1 MSYGT
6 YSHHYIFEYVYIRDE
21 FGLFSEPDDFKD
33 FVETYFNG
41 YVYELTFSMGG
52 MGQWTLSK
60 MPFKLT

>member
-33 FVETYFNG
+33 FVERHILMAMFTN
-41 YVYELTFSMGG
+41 L
-52 MGQWTLSK
+52 LSAWVVWVNEHYLK
-60 MPFKLT
+60 CRSN